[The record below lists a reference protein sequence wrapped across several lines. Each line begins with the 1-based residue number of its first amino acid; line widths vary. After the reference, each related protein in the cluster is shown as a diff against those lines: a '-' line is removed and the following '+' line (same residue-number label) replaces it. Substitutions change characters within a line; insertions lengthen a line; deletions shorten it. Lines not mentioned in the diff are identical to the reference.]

1 MFPYILGK
9 YQIGKRQTL
18 IDFHFSSPGNSKH
31 LDDCIRTGDIPNRM
45 IDSRRVLI
53 QKNAR
58 KGNAVANYWPIAS
71 FNLLWKLL
79 TDIISEKVYDYLNQQ
94 NVLPGEQNCCWQRT
108 IGTKDQLLIDKAVV
122 RNCRRRK
129 TKLKMA
135 WVDLRKAYDMGL
147 DSWILKTLG
156 QVWTAIDIRS
166 A

>member
-9 YQIGKRQTL
+9 YQIGKRKTL
-18 IDFHFSSPGNSKH
+18 IDFHFSSPGNCKH
-31 LDDCIRTGDIPNRM
+31 LDDCIRTGDVPNKM

-53 QKNAR
+53 QKNVR
-58 KGNAVANYWPIAS
+58 KGNAVANYRPIAS

-79 TDIISEKVYDYLNQQ
+79 ADNIYDYLNQQ

-108 IGTKDQLLIDKAVV
+108 IGTKDQLLIDTAVV

-135 WVDLRKAYDMGL
+135 WVDLRKACDMGL
-147 DSWILKTLG
+147 HSWILKTLG
-156 QVWTAIDIRS
+156 KVWTAIDIRS